1 MSGLQRI
8 VRVALFVAV
17 IVCPGSVAL
26 VGATPDPKAIS
37 FTLPENI
44 QWRKGAASDNAILQ
58 GDPSK
63 PGLYIQLIKWH
74 PGNMSRPHSHSTA
87 RYIMV
92 LSGTWW
98 IGTGNKYDPD
108 STFPVKAGTY
118 VIDQPNELHY
128 DGAKDEE
135 CVLYLIGMGPVVTTQ
150 AGGNAK

>member
-1 MSGLQRI
+1 MRWLILVICG
-8 VRVALFVAV
+8 VAA
-17 IVCPGSVAL
+17 S
-26 VGATPDPKAIS
+26 VGASGMAHAADLNPAAVAY
-37 FTLPENI
+37 TLPDKIAWKATGSGSE
-44 QWRKGAASDNAILQ
+44 QAVLV

-150 AGGNAK
+150 AAGNAK